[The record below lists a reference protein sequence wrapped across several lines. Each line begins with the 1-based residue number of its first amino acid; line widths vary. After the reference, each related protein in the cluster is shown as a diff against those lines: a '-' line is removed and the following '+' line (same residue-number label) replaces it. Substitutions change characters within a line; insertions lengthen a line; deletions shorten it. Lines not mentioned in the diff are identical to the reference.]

1 MNMLK
6 LPKKLAISLI
16 ILLSLLCSQFIVT
29 DLVVPDKEWFEYIG
43 EPNYQALMPEQF
55 GDWIRQNDNYERVT
69 VSPEIEQR
77 VNELY
82 SESVTRIYKNQKTQ
96 NVIMV
101 SLAYGSDQMFPNQV
115 HRPDACYPAQGFKI
129 VSKSSDFLTY
139 QDTEIPISKLVAK
152 RQFRNENVMYW
163 IRLGNGVAAST
174 MNLHYNRI
182 NLAAHGYRADGL
194 LFRVSHISND
204 TLTSYKIQ
212 SKFIDDFLGSLNSDN
227 RKYFIGGF
235 WM

>member
-1 MNMLK
+1 MK
-6 LPKKLAISLI
+6 KAHKKLGISLSI
-16 ILLSLLCSQFIVT
+16 LMLLLSSQFIVT
-29 DLVVPDKEWFEYIG
+29 ELVVPEKEWFEYIG
-43 EPNYQALMPEQF
+43 EPNYAELMPEHF
-55 GDWIRQNDNYERVT
+55 GDWERLSDDYERVT

-82 SESVTRIYKNQKTQ
+82 SESVTRIYRNKETQ

-129 VSKSSDFLTY
+129 TSKTF
-139 QDTEIPISKLVAK
+139 DTLPFQNAEIPISKLVAK

-163 IRLGNGVAAST
+163 IRLGNGLANAT
-174 MNLHYNRI
+174 MDLHYNRI
-182 NLAAHGYRADGL
+182 YLAAYGYRADGL

-204 TLTSYKIQ
+204 TLTSYEIQ
-212 SKFIDDFLGSLNSDN
+212 SKFVSDFLGSLNNDD

-235 WM
+235 WK